1 MSTSCRCTS
10 TSQLLHRLPSSDAF
24 GSSGAERKSAMF
36 ESLSLPFEEDHLP
49 LGQDPIETGSVKQM
63 ASLARQIMAVRERTG
78 YSTMGV
84 VTGFPG
90 VGKSIAIQAFLLNLA
105 NRSHTRS
112 PACIDIRV
120 KPDSTPKA
128 FVEDLLLRLEAQR
141 APRLESNRYRLADK
155 PAELVVTPDI
165 PLMFLC
171 DAEQLNHCGS

>member
-1 MSTSCRCTS
+1 MSSSCRCTS
-10 TSQLLHRLPSSDAF
+10 TSRLLHRLPSSDAC
-24 GSSGAERKSAMF
+24 GSSGAERKCAMF
-36 ESLSLPFEEDHLP
+36 ESLSVPFEEDHFP

-105 NRSHTRS
+105 KLSHTGG
-112 PACIDIRV
+112 PACIAIRE

-128 FVEDLLLRLEAQR
+128 FGEDLLLRL
-141 APRLESNRYRLADK
+141 
-155 PAELVVTPDI
+155 
-165 PLMFLC
+165 
-171 DAEQLNHCGS
+171 